1 MNLMVIGN
9 VHNFVNHFFT
19 EFNVRNF
26 LIFIVYESDKL
37 VSIHPNSKIINIES
51 ARVLLKM
58 NLEVSFGQ
66 ISHDVAESVPIIEE
80 T

>member
-1 MNLMVIGN
+1 MVIGN
-9 VHNFVNHFFT
+9 VHNFVYDFFA
-19 EFNVRNF
+19 EFNVSNF
-26 LIFIVYESDKL
+26 LIFIVYKSDEL
-37 VSIHPNSKIINIES
+37 VSIYPNSKIINIES
-51 ARVLLKM
+51 TRVLLKM